1 MLQQLQ
7 SLQEDMLKAQDE
19 IAEMTVE
26 ASVGG
31 GVVTAVITGERR
43 VQSLTIMPEVLDPD
57 DVEMLQDMVIAAVNQ
72 GLEQIDDATTERMS
86 DVTGGIDIP
95 DIGLG

>member
-19 IAEMTVE
+19 IAEMTFE

-31 GVVTAVITGERR
+31 GVVTVLVDGERR
-43 VQSLTIMPEVLDPD
+43 VRSLTIDPDVLDPD

-72 GLEQIDDATTERMS
+72 GLEQIDQATAERMS
-86 DVTGGIDIP
+86 DVTGGVDIP

>member
-1 MLQQLQ
+1 
-7 SLQEDMLKAQDE
+7 MLKAQDE

-31 GVVTAVITGERR
+31 GVVTAVVTGERR
-43 VQSLTIMPEVLDPD
+43 VKSLTIMPEVLDPD
-57 DVEMLQDMVIAAVNQ
+57 DVEMLQDMVVAAVNQ
-72 GLEQIDDATTERMS
+72 GLEQVDQATAEKMS